1 MNKFDEYNA
10 DLPRPRQTL
19 QNNNS
24 EMQFENAMPELRRA
38 NKKTEQNFS
47 DTVKLQSVGS
57 EYQEFENNDEEY
69 EEDFGYGAYE
79 EYDKADWR
87 QNQINMNKTVS
98 KKNQKSQKNYAQNRQ
113 AVKKSNQTNKPS
125 KKKKSH
131 GGGFLQRLVR
141 KIAVFIAVIFAIYS
155 AIALLLISKLEKI
168 PRGERLVTSGTLQ
181 AGYVQNI
188 LLIGTDARDITTER
202 GRSDTILLLS
212 LNSRTQKIYL
222 TSFMRDAYVE
232 IPNYGNH
239 KLNAAYSF
247 GGAELLMDTLEKN
260 YNISIDDYL
269 CVSFMGFA
277 GIIDALG
284 GVEIDVSD
292 AEADALNVIL
302 QSEVNSL
309 AGDDIFSDFLEK
321 GGKYILNGKQAL
333 SYARI
338 RYVGNADFERTS
350 RQREVMTQLLQ
361 NAKTKM
367 VTAVPEL
374 LSSALPNLGANMS
387 TAELYFWS
395 LRVPSAVSYEIE
407 QLQIPASGT
416 YTPADINGESV
427 LQVDFNANIQ
437 ILQDTV
443 FSVPEGEQ

>member
-1 MNKFDEYNA
+1 MKESERNA
-10 DLPRPRQTL
+10 DLPRPRNTSQNYQDL
-19 QNNNS
+19 QN
-24 EMQFENAMPELRRA
+24 AIPELRRVDNA
-38 NKKTEQNFS
+38 NTIKQSEQSFN
-47 DTVKLQSVGS
+47 DTMKMQQVRPVY
-57 EYQEFENNDEEY
+57 EEFENDDDDY

-79 EYDKADWR
+79 EYDNADWR
-87 QNQINMNKTVS
+87 QEHTSM
-98 KKNQKSQKNYAQNRQ
+98 KKSAPRKNTQTKQKNYQQGKQ
-113 AVKKSNQTNKPS
+113 AVKKSNKS
-125 KKKKSH
+125 KKKKKSH
-131 GGGFLQRLVR
+131 GGGFLNRLVR
-141 KIAVFIAVIFAIYS
+141 KLIILVAIVFGIYS

-168 PRGERLVTSGTLQ
+168 PKGERTVTSGTLE

-232 IPNYGNH
+232 IPNHGND

-247 GGAELLMDTLEKN
+247 GGAELLMDTLELN
-260 YNISIDDYL
+260 YHISIDDYL

-277 GIIDALG
+277 KIIDAFG

-292 AEADALNVIL
+292 AEAEALNVIL
-302 QSEVNSL
+302 QSEVNAL

-350 RQREVMTQLLQ
+350 RQREVMTQIFQ
-361 NAKTKM
+361 NAKSKM
-367 VTAVPEL
+367 ATAVPEL
-374 LSSALPNLGANMS
+374 VSSALPNLGSNMS
-387 TAELYFWS
+387 TAELYFLS
-395 LRVPSAVSYEIE
+395 LRVPFAVSYEIE
-407 QLQIPASGT
+407 QLQIPAPGT
-416 YTPADINGESV
+416 YTPADIDGQSV

-437 ILQDTV
+437 VLQDSV
-443 FSVPEGEQ
+443 FSLPDEN

>member
-10 DLPRPRQTL
+10 DLPRPRQTS

-57 EYQEFENNDEEY
+57 EYQEFENTDEEY

-168 PRGERLVTSGTLQ
+168 PKGERLVTSGTLQ

-247 GGAELLMDTLEKN
+247 GGGELLMDTLEKN

-284 GVEIDVSD
+284 GVEMM
-292 AEADALNVIL
+292 
-302 QSEVNSL
+302 
-309 AGDDIFSDFLEK
+309 FLMP
-321 GGKYILNGKQAL
+321 
-333 SYARI
+333 
-338 RYVGNADFERTS
+338 
-350 RQREVMTQLLQ
+350 RQML
-361 NAKTKM
+361 
-367 VTAVPEL
+367 
-374 LSSALPNLGANMS
+374 
-387 TAELYFWS
+387 
-395 LRVPSAVSYEIE
+395 
-407 QLQIPASGT
+407 
-416 YTPADINGESV
+416 
-427 LQVDFNANIQ
+427 
-437 ILQDTV
+437 
-443 FSVPEGEQ
+443 